1 MKKQGFVFLNT
12 VILMSLVFLLVAAIL
27 TNILI
32 CLNLKEN
39 SEQVE
44 LGMQAMK
51 KYLAGDKELDTLKI
65 NTQQVEVT
73 IANKKI
79 KKNILQVLDKNK
91 DKALVNLIYYEE

>member
-12 VILMSLVFLLVAAIL
+12 VILMRLVFLLVAAIL

-32 CLNLKEN
+32 CLNLKEK

-51 KYLAGDKELDTLKI
+51 KYLAGDKELDMFKI

>member
-12 VILMSLVFLLVAAIL
+12 VILMSLVFLLVVIL

-32 CLNLKEN
+32 CLNLKEK

-79 KKNILQVLDKNK
+79 KNILQVLDKNK